1 MSMFKKMATRLK
13 SQLMENR
20 VSMLGSYNQDM
31 IVEKKK
37 EVKDKLKEQYK
48 KRRMF

>member
-1 MSMFKKMATRLK
+1 MSMFKKMATKLK
-13 SQLMENR
+13 GQLMQNR
-20 VSMLGSYNQDM
+20 VSMLGAYNQDM
-31 IVEKKK
+31 IMEKKK